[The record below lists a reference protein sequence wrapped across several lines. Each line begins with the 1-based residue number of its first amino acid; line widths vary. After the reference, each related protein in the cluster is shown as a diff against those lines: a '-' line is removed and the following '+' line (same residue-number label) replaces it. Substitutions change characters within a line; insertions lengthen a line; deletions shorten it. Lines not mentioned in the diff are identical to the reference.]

1 MKKFLKLIFLISIF
15 SLALVGC
22 GVKNADNVI
31 DKIAKKQKN
40 STSYYVKGTMEI
52 VNNEDTYK
60 YNVEVSYKQKD
71 YYKVELVNTL
81 NNHEQVILRN
91 DEGVYVV
98 TPSLNKSFK
107 FQSDWPYNNSQIYL
121 LGSVIEDLTE
131 DEDRVFK
138 TKNDGYYFQSSV
150 DYPNNKSLVK
160 QNVYVDKDY
169 KITKVEVTNKE
180 GKVQITMNFD
190 KVIYNKKYASDYFEL
205 SKLINVKEERNNS
218 STTTQNNSAN
228 KSESNKTTTQNQDQ
242 NKTTNEQ
249 NNGTGN
255 NVTNNNTNSNT
266 NNNTSSNN
274 KTENNNSQTTSDN
287 AKSSEQS
294 QTENNQKTE
303 SSFKESKS
311 NTKTKT
317 KKTATIDDVI
327 YPMYLPTNTTLANKE
342 VIDTKDGQRL
352 ILTFEGDNP
361 FVLVEETISYADEG
375 LIIPV
380 SGSLDFLTDVIGVIN
395 DNSVSFDSNGIGYY
409 IVSDKLNKTELVNI
423 ARSISVLPV
432 SK

>member
-1 MKKFLKLIFLISIF
+1 
-15 SLALVGC
+15 
-22 GVKNADNVI
+22 
-31 DKIAKKQKN
+31 
-40 STSYYVKGTMEI
+40 
-52 VNNEDTYK
+52 
-60 YNVEVSYKQKD
+60 
-71 YYKVELVNTL
+71 
-81 NNHEQVILRN
+81 
-91 DEGVYVV
+91 
-98 TPSLNKSFK
+98 
-107 FQSDWPYNNSQIYL
+107 
-121 LGSVIEDLTE
+121 
-131 DEDRVFK
+131 
-138 TKNDGYYFQSSV
+138 
-150 DYPNNKSLVK
+150 
-160 QNVYVDKDY
+160 
-169 KITKVEVTNKE
+169 
-180 GKVQITMNFD
+180 MNFD

-205 SKLINVKEERNNS
+205 SKLINVKEENNNS
-218 STTTQNNSAN
+218 STN
-228 KSESNKTTTQNQDQ
+228 KSNSDKTATQNQDQ
-242 NKTTNEQ
+242 NRTTDEK
-249 NNGTGN
+249 NNSTGN
-255 NVTNNNTNSNT
+255 NVTNNNANSNT
-266 NNNTSSNN
+266 NNNTNNSTSSNN
-274 KTENNNSQTTSDN
+274 TTTNNNQATNDK

-317 KKTATIDDVI
+317 KKAATIDDVI

-342 VIDTKDGQRL
+342 VINTKDGQRL